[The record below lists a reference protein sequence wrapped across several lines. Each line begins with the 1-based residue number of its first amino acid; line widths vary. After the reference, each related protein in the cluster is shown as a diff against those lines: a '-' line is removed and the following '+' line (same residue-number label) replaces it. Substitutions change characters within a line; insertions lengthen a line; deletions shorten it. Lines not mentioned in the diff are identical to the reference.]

1 MSPIERGELENSV
14 NAQIVGI
21 VVLSRLLKWIK
32 SSLYGVICHIIATSV
47 AVTTAETETIAKP
60 RPLTP
65 EHSALR

>member
-32 SSLYGVICHIIATSV
+32 SSLNPIAYGSWFFL
-47 AVTTAETETIAKP
+47 P
-60 RPLTP
+60 GPLP
-65 EHSALR
+65 EPAAYK

>member
-32 SSLYGVICHIIATSV
+32 SSSGRVENWHAHHRLRASSHAIAWRGHNSI
-47 AVTTAETETIAKP
+47 ESIREWQ
-60 RPLTP
+60 
-65 EHSALR
+65 